1 MVLFH
6 LVAVAVRNVIAFCF
20 CSISTFVPVGR
31 YNRVV
36 AQPHLADIRKDCSGR
51 RPPYNRYMV
60 WAWAWAGA
68 AADETER
75 WA

>member
-1 MVLFH
+1 MFVILWFICLFH

-36 AQPHLADIRKDCSGR
+36 AQPHLADIQTPEKTVRD
-51 RPPYNRYMV
+51 V
-60 WAWAWAGA
+60 AV
-68 AADETER
+68 
-75 WA
+75 